1 MYAHT
6 TLFANCYSLQVSNKL
21 GRCQAIKVNMWL
33 FLCGGLLLSFAP
45 TIMWLIPA
53 RLLIGFASGYASVI
67 VPIYLGELAPPTLR
81 GTLGTLTQVCVTRH
95 YYFNFLKF
103 DHVTYDTRNHVCTF
117 AYI

>member
-1 MYAHT
+1 V
-6 TLFANCYSLQVSNKL
+6 LKQQVSNKL
-21 GRCQAIKVNMWL
+21 GRCEAIKVNMWL

-81 GTLGTLTQVCVTRH
+81 GTLGTLTQVCVTRQFVV
-95 YYFNFLKF
+95 YLFNCLNFSY
-103 DHVTYDTRNHVCTF
+103 VVCNC
-117 AYI
+117 IVCVQ